1 MGHRQNL
8 KAVVV
13 LPDRVH
19 AWLLKEFDEFLRE
32 IAPSSLLTTEV
43 VRGCKPGIG
52 DDSKRLH
59 TLSSDGQSIRSA
71 SIVAVVRATGYRAMF
86 RRSSGPL
93 LGISASKPKRGRLSV
108 NKGTRE
114 ARSSMV
120 FSQSARRCSSQ
131 ITPIRRTSGGVAV
144 VVRDWESRSN
154 GEGRQ
159 EVSIWKAEGFT
170 NREGSR

>member
-1 MGHRQNL
+1 M
-8 KAVVV
+8 VT
-13 LPDRVH
+13 DRN
-19 AWLLKEFDEFLRE
+19 RRT
-32 IAPSSLLTTEV
+32 PSGNCALIPV
-43 VRGCKPGIG
+43 NNGAVRGWKPGIG
-52 DDSKRLH
+52 DGSERPDALASSGQSKR
-59 TLSSDGQSIRSA
+59 SA
-71 SIVAVVRATGYRAMF
+71 TIVAVVRGTCYRTMF

-108 NKGTRE
+108 NRGTRE

-120 FSQSARRCSSQ
+120 FSQSARRCPSQ
-131 ITPIRRTSGGVAV
+131 ITPMRRTSDGVAV
-144 VVRDWESRSN
+144 VVRDWESQSH